1 MLLVQNEA
9 ELSKILEANKSGT
22 GSDEGLH
29 DSSFNLG
36 IFNIKIRGGG
46 DKKDDKDK
54 DPEHK
59 NRKSSACSIQ

>member
-1 MLLVQNEA
+1 LVQNEA
-9 ELSKILEANKSGT
+9 ELTKILEANKSGT

-46 DKKDDKDK
+46 DKKDDKD
-54 DPEHK
+54 PEHK
-59 NRKSSACSIQ
+59 NKKSSACSIQ